1 MASIALHARQHLAL
15 TPRLQQA
22 VRLLQLSSLEFQQE
36 LREALDTNPFLE
48 YVPPAQET
56 GEAAEAAEGA
66 AGIGAAAPAAPVVA
80 ADMPEGDLDGGME
93 SAADGS
99 MTLDPASY
107 GGEPAGYADE
117 AGYGE
122 QACAYGE
129 ETSGYSDEGAA
140 YAADLPLPGAT
151 RAPSGYRG
159 SEDGE
164 SDAADWVRVPISL
177 REQLHEALRLSPL
190 ADLDRAAVQV
200 VIEALDDDG
209 YLRQDLTELADVEG
223 TEGALDED
231 RLRVALRV
239 VQTLDRPGIGAR
251 SLAECLALQLDAM
264 PEDTPHRALALRLV
278 TGHLERLARREHG
291 ELQRQLGC
299 DAQSL
304 QAATA
309 LVRRLDPK
317 PGNHYG
323 RADGGYVVPD
333 VIVRQVRGR
342 WVVSVNPAI
351 EPRARIHKLYAEL
364 FARSDQTSRSP
375 LAQQLQEA
383 RWLIRNAHKRCE
395 TILRVGECIV
405 ARQKA
410 FFQYGEIALR
420 PMLLRDVADELGLH
434 ESTVSRATGN
444 KYMAT
449 PRGIFE
455 FKRFF
460 PRELETRTG
469 GTCSAAAVRALIKEM
484 IDAEN
489 PRDPL
494 SDVVLAQE
502 LERQGVRVARRTVT
516 KYRQMMKVPA
526 ADMRRQL

>member
-1 MASIALHARQHLAL
+1 MPSIALHARQHLAL

-48 YVPPAQET
+48 YVAPASET
-56 GEAAEAAEGA
+56 GEAAEAADGA
-66 AGIGAAAPAAPVVA
+66 AGIGSAAAPMAEAPA
-80 ADMPEGDLDGGME
+80 MATEGAGESDLDGGM
-93 SAADGS
+93 
-99 MTLDPASY
+99 P
-107 GGEPAGYADE
+107 
-117 AGYGE
+117 
-122 QACAYGE
+122 Q
-129 ETSGYSDEGAA
+129 ETSPYAETSYAEASYSDEG
-140 YAADLPLPGAT
+140 
-151 RAPSGYRG
+151 SGYTAEMPSSGALRTSSYRG
-159 SEDGE
+159 GEDGDSE
-164 SDAADWVRVPISL
+164 ASDWVRVPLTL

-190 ADLDRAAVQV
+190 DDLDRIATQI

-209 YLRQDLTELADVEG
+209 YLRQDLADLADM
-223 TEGALDED
+223 EGAGDTLDED

-251 SLAECLALQLDAM
+251 SLSECLVLQLDAM
-264 PEDTPHRALALRLV
+264 PHDTPHRELAMQIV
-278 TGHLERLARREHG
+278 SQHLERLARREHG

-299 DAQSL
+299 DAASL
-304 QAATA
+304 QAASA

-323 RADGGYVVPD
+323 RADGGYVIPD
-333 VIVRQVRGR
+333 VIVRQVRGK

-351 EPRARIHKLYAEL
+351 EPRARIHKLYAEM

-420 PMLLRDVADELGLH
+420 PMLLRDVAEELGLH

-484 IDAEN
+484 IGAED

-494 SDVVLAQE
+494 SDVILTQE
-502 LERQGVRVARRTVT
+502 LEKQGVQVARRTVT
-516 KYRQMMKVPA
+516 KYRQMMKLPA
-526 ADMRRQL
+526 AEMRRQI

>member
-1 MASIALHARQHLAL
+1 MPSIALHARQQIAL

-48 YVPPAQET
+48 YAPSVAEN
-56 GEAAEAAEGA
+56 GEAAEAEAPMGAA
-66 AGIGAAAPAAPVVA
+66 AGIGATVENTVPEAVA
-80 ADMPEGDLDGGME
+80 ESAGGGAEDGGIDSGPSYTADMP
-93 SAADGS
+93 
-99 MTLDPASY
+99 
-107 GGEPAGYADE
+107 
-117 AGYGE
+117 
-122 QACAYGE
+122 
-129 ETSGYSDEGAA
+129 TSGA
-140 YAADLPLPGAT
+140 LRAT
-151 RAPSGYRG
+151 SYRG
-159 SEDGE
+159 ADDGE
-164 SDAADWVRVPISL
+164 SEAADWVRVPLSL
-177 REQLHEALRLSPL
+177 REQLHETLRLLPL
-190 ADLDRAAVQV
+190 EDLDRSATQI

-209 YLRQDLTELADVEG
+209 YLRQELTDLPDGDDTGE
-223 TEGALDED
+223 ALDED
-231 RLRVALRV
+231 RLRIALRV

-251 SLAECLALQLDAM
+251 SLSECLALQLEAM
-264 PEDTPHRALALRLV
+264 PADTPHRDLAHQIV
-278 TGHLERLARREHG
+278 TQHLERLARRENG

-299 DAQSL
+299 DAATL
-304 QAATA
+304 QAACT

-317 PGNHYG
+317 PGNYYG

-333 VIVRQVRGR
+333 VIVRQVRGK

-351 EPRARIHKLYAEL
+351 EPRARIHKLYAEM
-364 FARSDQTSRSP
+364 FARSGETSRSP

-484 IDAEN
+484 IDAED

-494 SDVVLAQE
+494 SDVVLTQE
-502 LERQGVRVARRTVT
+502 LEKQGVQVARRTVT
-516 KYRQMMKVPA
+516 KYRQMMKLPA
-526 ADMRRQL
+526 AEMRRRV

>member
-1 MASIALHARQHLAL
+1 MPSIALHARQHLAL

-48 YVPPAQET
+48 YVPPASET
-56 GEAAEAAEGA
+56 GEAAEAADGA
-66 AGIGAAAPAAPVVA
+66 AGIGSAAAPAAEAPA
-80 ADMPEGDLDGGME
+80 MATE
-93 SAADGS
+93 SAGES
-99 MTLDPASY
+99 GLDAGMGQEVSPYAENSYAEASY
-107 GGEPAGYADE
+107 NDEGSGYTAEMPTPGALRTSSYRGGEDGDSE
-117 AGYGE
+117 A
-122 QACAYGE
+122 
-129 ETSGYSDEGAA
+129 S
-140 YAADLPLPGAT
+140 
-151 RAPSGYRG
+151 
-159 SEDGE
+159 
-164 SDAADWVRVPISL
+164 DWVRVPITL

-190 ADLDRAAVQV
+190 DDLDRIATQI

-209 YLRQDLTELADVEG
+209 YLRQDLAELADVEG
-223 TEGALDED
+223 AGDTLDED

-251 SLAECLALQLDAM
+251 SLAECLVLQLEAM
-264 PEDTPHRALALRLV
+264 PHDTPHRELALQIV
-278 TGHLERLARREHG
+278 SQHLERLARREHG

-299 DAQSL
+299 DAASL
-304 QAATA
+304 QAASA

-323 RADGGYVVPD
+323 RADGGYVIPD
-333 VIVRQVRGR
+333 VIVRQVRGK

-351 EPRARIHKLYAEL
+351 EPRARIHKLYAEM

-484 IDAEN
+484 IDAED

-494 SDVVLAQE
+494 SDVILTQE
-502 LERQGVRVARRTVT
+502 LEKQGVQVARRTVT
-516 KYRQMMKVPA
+516 KYRQMMKLPA
-526 ADMRRQL
+526 AEMRRQI

>member
-1 MASIALHARQHLAL
+1 MPSIALHARQHLAL

-48 YVPPAQET
+48 YVPPASDT
-56 GEAAEAAEGA
+56 GEAAEAANGA
-66 AGIGAAAPAAPVVA
+66 AGIGSAVAPAAEAPA
-80 ADMPEGDLDGGME
+80 MATEGAGESSFEGGLDAGMGQ
-93 SAADGS
+93 D
-99 MTLDPASY
+99 AS
-107 GGEPAGYADE
+107 P
-117 AGYGE
+117 YGE
-122 QACAYGE
+122 
-129 ETSGYSDEGAA
+129 TSYAESSYSDEGSGYTAEM
-140 YAADLPLPGAT
+140 PTPGALRT
-151 RAPSGYRG
+151 SSYRG
-159 SEDGE
+159 GEDSDSEA
-164 SDAADWVRVPISL
+164 SDWVRVPVTL
-177 REQLHEALRLSPL
+177 REQLHEALRLAPL
-190 ADLDRAAVQV
+190 EDLDRIAVQV

-209 YLRQDLTELADVEG
+209 YLRQDLADLADEEG
-223 TEGALDED
+223 GVDTLDED

-251 SLAECLALQLDAM
+251 SLSECLALQLDAM
-264 PEDTPHRALALRLV
+264 PSDTPHRELALQIV
-278 TGHLERLARREHG
+278 TQHLERLARREHG

-299 DAQSL
+299 DAASL
-304 QAATA
+304 QAASA

-333 VIVRQVRGR
+333 VIVRQVRGK

-351 EPRARIHKLYAEL
+351 EPRARIHKLYAEM

-484 IDAEN
+484 IDAED

-494 SDVVLAQE
+494 SDVILTQE
-502 LERQGVRVARRTVT
+502 LEKQGVQVARRTVT
-516 KYRQMMKVPA
+516 KYRQMMKLPA
-526 ADMRRQL
+526 AEMRRQI

>member
-1 MASIALHARQHLAL
+1 MPSIALHARQHLAL

-66 AGIGAAAPAAPVVA
+66 AGIGAAASAVPIAAGA
-80 ADMPEGDLDGGME
+80 HEGDLDGGME
-93 SAADGS
+93 SAGDVGMSPDA
-99 MTLDPASY
+99 TSY
-107 GGEPAGYADE
+107 GSESGTYGEDAG
-117 AGYGE
+117 GYG
-122 QACAYGE
+122 
-129 ETSGYSDEGAA
+129 DEGGS
-140 YAADLPLPGAT
+140 YTADLPMPGAM
-151 RAPSGYRG
+151 RASSGYRG

-164 SDAADWVRVPISL
+164 AEAADWVRVPVSL

-190 ADLDRAAVQV
+190 EDLDRAAVQV

-209 YLRQDLTELADVEG
+209 YLRQELADLAEVEG
-223 TEGALDED
+223 LGDTLDED

-251 SLAECLALQLDAM
+251 SLAECLALQLEAM
-264 PEDTPHRALALRLV
+264 PEDTPHRDIAHRIV
-278 TGHLERLARREHG
+278 TDHLERLARREHG

-304 QAATA
+304 QAASA

-342 WVVSVNPAI
+342 WVVTVNPAI

-364 FARSDQTSRSP
+364 FARSEQTSRSP

-494 SDVVLAQE
+494 SDVVLTQE
-502 LERQGVRVARRTVT
+502 LEKQGVRVARRTVT
-516 KYRQMMKVPA
+516 KYRQMMKLPA
-526 ADMRRQL
+526 AEMRRQL

>member
-1 MASIALHARQHLAL
+1 MPSIALHARQQIAL

-48 YVPPAQET
+48 YASSAAEN
-56 GEAAEAAEGA
+56 GEAAETADGAA
-66 AGIGAAAPAAPVVA
+66 AGIGAVA
-80 ADMPEGDLDGGME
+80 ANATPETAAGSASDGADDGALASE
-93 SAADGS
+93 PSAY
-99 MTLDPASY
+99 T
-107 GGEPAGYADE
+107 
-117 AGYGE
+117 
-122 QACAYGE
+122 
-129 ETSGYSDEGAA
+129 
-140 YAADLPLPGAT
+140 ADLPAAGTLRT
-151 RAPSGYRG
+151 SNYRG
-159 SEDGE
+159 ADDSESE
-164 SDAADWVRVPISL
+164 ASDWVRVPISL
-177 REQLHEALRLSPL
+177 REQLHDALRLSPL
-190 ADLDRAAVQV
+190 DDLDRGAVQV

-209 YLRQDLTELADVEG
+209 YLRQDLADLADVEG
-223 TEGALDED
+223 VGDTLDED

-251 SLAECLALQLDAM
+251 SLSECLALQLESM
-264 PEDTPHRALALRLV
+264 PEDTPNRDLAHRIV
-278 TGHLERLARREHG
+278 TQHLERLARRENG

-299 DAQSL
+299 DAGEL
-304 QAATA
+304 QAACA

-317 PGNHYG
+317 PGNQYG

-333 VIVRQVRGR
+333 VIVRQVRGK

-351 EPRARIHKLYAEL
+351 EPRARIHKLYAEM
-364 FARSDQTSRSP
+364 FARSGETSRSP

-484 IDAEN
+484 IGAED

-494 SDVVLAQE
+494 SDVVLTQE
-502 LERQGVRVARRTVT
+502 LEKQGVQVARRTVT
-516 KYRQMMKVPA
+516 KYRQMMKLPA
-526 ADMRRQL
+526 AEMRRQI